1 MPFCYPTTEFTGN
14 IVSSI
19 QEVAKRAGVS
29 IATVSRTINNP
40 AVVDPQTAARV
51 WKAVEELHYVPNTQA
66 RALVSGHSRIL
77 GLIVSDIT
85 NPFFPEL
92 IKGFEDVAIQHGYEM
107 MVSSTNYNSVRTEMC
122 VRRMLERKVDGVA
135 IMTSELPQAHLD
147 HFARRNVPLVFLDAG
162 NLGPGVSSIRV
173 NYAKGIN
180 EAVQHLLLLGH
191 RRIGFISGPLS
202 LKSAVIRRSAFL
214 DCLTK
219 SGIIEDT
226 CLIAEAD
233 HTVTGGLE
241 AMSRLLSLPD
251 PPTAVLASNDLTAI
265 GTLRAVRQAGL
276 RVPED
281 ISAVGFDDIHLA
293 EFIEPPLTTI
303 RLSRNEIAQKA
314 FAALL
319 AGIEELPKEQ
329 SPRRRT
335 RYTVDTSLV
344 IRQTT
349 GPVRKSRAVTSIV

>member
-1 MPFCYPTTEFTGN
+1 M
-14 IVSSI
+14 SSI

-29 IATVSRTINNP
+29 IATVSRTLNNP
-40 AVVDPQTAARV
+40 AVVDPDTAARV
-51 WKAVEELHYVPNTQA
+51 WLAAEELHYVPNTQA

-92 IKGFEDVAIQHGYEM
+92 IKGFEEVAIQHGYEM

-122 VRRMLERKVDGVA
+122 VRRLLERKVDGVA
-135 IMTSELPQAHLD
+135 IMTSEVPKAHLD
-147 HFARRNVPLVFLDAG
+147 HFTRRNVPMVFLDVG
-162 NLGPGVSSIRV
+162 HLGEGVSNIRV

-191 RRIGFISGPLS
+191 QRIGFISGPLS
-202 LKSAVIRRSAFL
+202 LKSARFRRSAFL

-219 SGIIEDT
+219 SGIMEDMR
-226 CLIAEAD
+226 LVGEAD

-241 AMSRLLSLPD
+241 AMSRLLALPD
-251 PPTAVLASNDLTAI
+251 PPTAVLTSNDLTAI

-281 ISAVGFDDIHLA
+281 ISTVGFDDIHLA

-319 AGIEELPKEQ
+319 SGIQ
-329 SPRRRT
+329 DGPRKGI
-335 RYTVDTSLV
+335 RYTIDTSLV
-344 IRQTT
+344 IREST
-349 GPVRKSRAVTSIV
+349 GPAPKSRTAHSIV